1 MRFKFCGGS
10 DAPEWVLGEVAVLS
24 RISCVRLKLITRQ
37 VINELAGDGALDVD
51 KITKLVPRGPGF
63 AWPDIKAAV
72 AAIAFIVRQAARSD
86 VDHLVLNAELQQ
98 LGLPRENS
106 AGVSRP
112 FRIHRE
118 RLRAQARADSLRAPR
133 LLSLDWR
140 LDAVVATSRLGLLRA
155 HAAAD
160 AGAAAGVGAGA
171 GAAAAPLGEPV
182 LSLRLGLST
191 AAGALPQRISAPDLG
206 STRLLLSAARARGG
220 GSEAAAAPASASAAS
235 AASATAAAA
244 AAAAATATAAV
255 AGASDGAAALR
266 PLPVAREVVC
276 VSLSAPQAAALLAEL
291 RIARTILAALHA
303 AAAAAAAA
311 AASAS

>member
-106 AGVSRP
+106 DGVSRP

-160 AGAAAGVGAGA
+160 AGAEAGAGA
-171 GAAAAPLGEPV
+171 SAAAAPLGEPV
-182 LSLRLGLST
+182 LSLRLGLSH

-206 STRLLLSAARARGG
+206 STRLLLSAARARAGG
-220 GSEAAAAPASASAAS
+220 GEATAAPASASAAS
-235 AASATAAAA
+235 ATAAAA
-244 AAAAATATAAV
+244 TAATATAAA
-255 AGASDGAAALR
+255 AGAFDGAAALR

>member
-106 AGVSRP
+106 DGVSRP

-160 AGAAAGVGAGA
+160 AGAEAGAGA

-182 LSLRLGLST
+182 LSLRLGLSN

-206 STRLLLSAARARGG
+206 STRLLLSAARARAGG
-220 GSEAAAAPASASAAS
+220 GEATAAPASASAAS
-235 AASATAAAA
+235 ATAAAA
-244 AAAAATATAAV
+244 TAATATAAA
-255 AGASDGAAALR
+255 AGAFDGAAALR

>member
-106 AGVSRP
+106 DGVSRP

-160 AGAAAGVGAGA
+160 AGAEAGAGA

-182 LSLRLGLST
+182 LSLRLGLSH
-191 AAGALPQRISAPDLG
+191 AAGSLPQRISAPDLG
-206 STRLLLSAARARGG
+206 STRLLLSAARARAGG
-220 GSEAAAAPASASAAS
+220 GEASAAPASASAAS

-244 AAAAATATAAV
+244 AATAATAAT
-255 AGASDGAAALR
+255 AGASDGSAALR
-266 PLPVAREVVC
+266 PLPVAREEVC

-303 AAAAAAAA
+303 AAAASAAAV
-311 AASAS
+311 ASAS

>member
-106 AGVSRP
+106 DGVSRP

-118 RLRAQARADSLRAPR
+118 RLLAQARADSLRAPR

-140 LDAVVATSRLGLLRA
+140 LDAVVATSRVGLLRA
-155 HAAAD
+155 HAANAE
-160 AGAAAGVGAGA
+160 AGGATGAA
-171 GAAAAPLGEPV
+171 AAAAPLGEPV
-182 LSLRLGLST
+182 LSLRLGLSH

-206 STRLLLSAARARGG
+206 STRLLLSARARAGG
-220 GSEAAAAPASASAAS
+220 TEAVVAAAAPTATA
-235 AASATAAAA
+235 ATAAAA
-244 AAAAATATAAV
+244 
-255 AGASDGAAALR
+255 GADGAAALR
-266 PLPVAREVVC
+266 PLPVAREVAC
-276 VSLSAPQAAALLAEL
+276 VSLGAAQAAALLAEL
-291 RIARTILAALHA
+291 RIARTILASLNA
-303 AAAAAAAA
+303 AATAAANV
-311 AASAS
+311 AAS

>member
-106 AGVSRP
+106 DGVSRP

-160 AGAAAGVGAGA
+160 AGAEAGAGA
-171 GAAAAPLGEPV
+171 SAAAAPLGEPV
-182 LSLRLGLST
+182 LSLRLGLSN

-206 STRLLLSAARARGG
+206 STRLLLSAARARAGG
-220 GSEAAAAPASASAAS
+220 GEATAAPASASAAS
-235 AASATAAAA
+235 ATAAAA
-244 AAAAATATAAV
+244 TAATATAAA
-255 AGASDGAAALR
+255 AGAFDGAAALR

>member
-106 AGVSRP
+106 DGVSRP

-155 HAAAD
+155 HSAAD
-160 AGAAAGVGAGA
+160 AGAEAGAGA
-171 GAAAAPLGEPV
+171 GVAAAPLGEPV
-182 LSLRLGLST
+182 LSLRLGLSH

-206 STRLLLSAARARGG
+206 STRLLLSAARARAGG
-220 GSEAAAAPASASAAS
+220 GEASAAPASTSAAS

-244 AAAAATATAAV
+244 AATAVAAAT
-255 AGASDGAAALR
+255 AGASDGSAALR

-303 AAAAAAAA
+303 AAAASAAAV
-311 AASAS
+311 ASAS

>member
-1 MRFKFCGGS
+1 MRFKFCGGN

-37 VINELAGDGALDVD
+37 IINELAGDGALDVD
-51 KITKLVPRGPGF
+51 KITKLVPRAPGF

-72 AAIAFIVRQAARSD
+72 AAIAFIVQQAVRSD
-86 VDHLVLNAELQQ
+86 VDHNVLNAELQQ

-106 AGVSRP
+106 DGLSRP

-155 HAAAD
+155 HAEAPAA
-160 AGAAAGVGAGA
+160 AGAAADVATA

-182 LSLRLGLST
+182 LSLRLGLSH
-191 AAGALPQRISAPDLG
+191 AAGALPQRISAADLG
-206 STRLLLSAARARGG
+206 SSRLLLAARARAGG
-220 GSEAAAAPASASAAS
+220 EAAGAAAS
-235 AASATAAAA
+235 AAAAAAASAAAA
-244 AAAAATATAAV
+244 AAAAAT
-255 AGASDGAAALR
+255 GDGAAALR

-276 VSLSAPQAAALLAEL
+276 VSLGAPQAAALLAEL
-291 RIARTILAALHA
+291 KIARGVLAALNA
-303 AAAAAAAA
+303 ASAAAA
-311 AASAS
+311 AAST